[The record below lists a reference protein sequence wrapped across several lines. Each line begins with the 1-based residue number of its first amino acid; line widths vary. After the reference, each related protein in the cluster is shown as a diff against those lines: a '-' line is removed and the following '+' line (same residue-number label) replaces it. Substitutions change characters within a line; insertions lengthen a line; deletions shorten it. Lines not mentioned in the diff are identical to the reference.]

1 MNLFQII
8 ILFKMKS
15 FISLNISIFIISDT
29 RNERSDKS
37 GKILEES
44 IKKSGHK
51 LAEKLF
57 IEDEEKLILKHL
69 KKSIKK
75 KNVNVILLTGGTGLT
90 GRDSTPEAVKKIL
103 DKEIPGFGEIFR
115 YVSFKKIG
123 TSSLQ
128 SRAIAGLANG
138 KFIFALPGSPGA
150 CKDAWNDI
158 LKYQLDSRTKPCN
171 LVELIPRIFEKKN
184 QINSGKKFF

>member
-1 MNLFQII
+1 MLHTN
-8 ILFKMKS
+8 
-15 FISLNISIFIISDT
+15 T
-29 RNERSDKS
+29 KS
-37 GKILEES
+37 GYICVPYQHDKFS
-44 IKKSGHK
+44 IDVKDMWSSSRNIKSIYFVTATFSDECKPYFPSSTNHYL
-51 LAEKLF
+51 LAKF
-57 IEDEEKLILKHL
+57 EDEEKLILKHL
-69 KKSIKK
+69 KNSIKK
-75 KNVNVILLTGGTGLT
+75 KKVNVILLTGGTGLT

-150 CKDAWNDI
+150 CRDAWNDI

-171 LVELIPRIFEKKN
+171 LVELIPRIFEKKK
-184 QINSGKKFF
+184 IN

>member
-44 IKKSGHK
+44 IEKSGHK

-75 KNVNVILLTGGTGLT
+75 ENINVILLTGGTGLT

-150 CKDAWNDI
+150 CRDAWNDI

-171 LVELIPRIFEKKN
+171 LVELIPRIFEKKK